1 MNALIYLTWTSA
13 RNRFVTAFRRVQS
26 PRYAAALIVGGVYI
40 WSLLFRSPNRGA
52 AASFLLG
59 RPSEALITLL
69 MVLTLAGSW
78 VFGADVTALAFTQ
91 AEVSMLF
98 AAPLSRLQ
106 LVGLKLFRAQI
117 AVLINAL
124 IWVFVLR
131 RGGPYLPS
139 PLRAFGLWIMFSTLN
154 LHRLGAALVQ
164 SAWRQHGRVG
174 VRKNRWS
181 IAIFAAIGVLILEGL
196 VIGRDRLIHAGGIGE
211 FFTNLGDI
219 LLSSPAAVGLWP
231 FHLIVAPTFAKTI
244 PDWERAIL
252 PAMLMLMLHSWWV
265 LRTDAAFE
273 DAAIEASAERARR
286 IEAIRSRRAWG
297 VPSKPR
303 KASSTLRLSSAGH
316 PAIAILW
323 KNMLCLRRTV
333 QLRLFI
339 GPFAMALAFGAAV
352 TSAGGDTPAFI
363 ATSAVT
369 FAGILLVFGSRLIR
383 NDLRHD
389 MLHLP
394 LLKALP
400 VSSGDI
406 VLAEVASSAL
416 PMAAVQITLV
426 LIAYVSILMSSHSLF
441 DPQMRDAL
449 LVSAPF
455 AALSLN
461 AALITIQNGMAVLF
475 PAWMR
480 LGTGVST
487 GVEALGQNVLG
498 MVAHFFTLGIAL
510 LPPVL
515 VGWISASALHQSRP
529 VTITVATI
537 VAAALL
543 SSETYAAIR
552 FLGRA
557 LGRVEPLQS

>member
-1 MNALIYLTWTSA
+1 MNALLYLSWTSA

-26 PRYAAALIVGGVYI
+26 PRYAAALIVGGIYI
-40 WSLLFRSPNRGA
+40 WALLFRTPNRGA
-52 AASFLLG
+52 AATFLLG

-69 MVLTLAGSW
+69 MVLTLMGSW

-98 AAPLSRLQ
+98 AAPLTRRQ

-131 RGGPYLPS
+131 RGGPYLPT
-139 PLRAFGLWIMFSTLN
+139 PLRALSLWIMFSTLN

-174 VRKNRWS
+174 VKKNRWS
-181 IAIFAAIGVLILEGL
+181 IAIFGAIGVLIFSGL
-196 VIGRDRLIHAGGIGE
+196 LINRDLLVHAGGIGE
-211 FFTNLGDI
+211 FFVNLSNI
-219 LLSSPAAVGLWP
+219 LLESPAAIGLWP

-244 PDWERAIL
+244 PAWEQAIL
-252 PAMLMLMLHSWWV
+252 PAALMLAIHAWWV

-286 IEAIRSRRAWG
+286 IEAIRARRAWG

-303 KASSTLRLSSAGH
+303 KASSTLRLAPVGR

-323 KNMLCLRRTV
+323 KNILCLRRTV
-333 QLRLFI
+333 QLRLFV
-339 GPFAMALAFGAAV
+339 GPLAMALAFGAAV
-352 TSAGGDTPAFI
+352 SSAGGDTAAFI
-363 ATSAVT
+363 ATSSVT
-369 FAGILLVFGSRLIR
+369 FAGILLVFGSRLVR

-400 VSSGDI
+400 LSSSDI

-416 PMAAVQITLV
+416 PMALVQILLV
-426 LIAYVSILMSSHSLF
+426 LIAYVAIVLSSRSPMSSEL
-441 DPQMRDAL
+441 RDAL
-449 LVSAPF
+449 LVAAPF
-455 AALSLN
+455 AALALN
-461 AALITIQNGMAVLF
+461 GALITIQNGMAVLF

-498 MVAHFFTLGIAL
+498 MVAHFATLGLSL
-510 LPPVL
+510 LIPML
-515 VGWISASALHQSRP
+515 VGWTVSLALHQPRP
-529 VTITVATI
+529 TTIAVATI
-537 VAAALL
+537 VGAFVLGL
-543 SSETYAAIR
+543 ETFGAIK

>member
-1 MNALIYLTWTSA
+1 VNALLYLSWTSA
-13 RNRFVTAFRRVQS
+13 RNRFVSAFRRVQS
-26 PRYAAALIVGGVYI
+26 PRYAAALLVGGVYI
-40 WSLLFRSPNRGA
+40 WSLLFRTPNRGA

-69 MVLTLAGSW
+69 MVLTLMGSW

-98 AAPLSRLQ
+98 AAPLTRRQ

-139 PLRAFGLWIMFSTLN
+139 PLRALSLWIMFSTLN

-164 SAWRQHGRVG
+164 SAWRQHGGVG

-181 IAIFAAIGVLILEGL
+181 IAIFGAIGVLILSGL
-196 VIGRDRLIHAGGIGE
+196 VINRDRLIHAGGIGE
-211 FFTNLGDI
+211 FFVNLSNT
-219 LLSSPAAVGLWP
+219 LLESPAAVGLWP

-244 PDWERAIL
+244 PGWERAIL
-252 PAMLMLMLHSWWV
+252 PAMLMLLIHTWWV

-297 VPSKPR
+297 MPSKPR
-303 KASSTLRLSSAGH
+303 KASSSLRLGTVGP
-316 PAIAILW
+316 PAVAIVW

-333 QLRLFI
+333 QLRLFV
-339 GPFAMALAFGAAV
+339 GPLAMALAFGAAV
-352 TSAGGDTPAFI
+352 SSAGGDTASFI
-363 ATSAVT
+363 ATSSVT
-369 FAGILLVFGSRLIR
+369 FAGILLIFGSRLVR

-416 PMAAVQITLV
+416 PMAFVQIVLV
-426 LIAYVSILMSSHSLF
+426 MIAYVAIVLSSHSPL
-441 DPQMRDAL
+441 DSRLRDAI
-449 LVSAPF
+449 LVASPF
-455 AALSLN
+455 AALALN
-461 AALITIQNGMAVLF
+461 GALITIQNGMAVLF

-487 GVEALGQNVLG
+487 GVEALGQNVLA
-498 MVAHFFTLGIAL
+498 MVAHFATLGLSL
-510 LPPVL
+510 LPPML
-515 VGWISASALHQSRP
+515 VGWTVALALHQPRP
-529 VTITVATI
+529 TTIAVATI
-537 VAAALL
+537 VGAVVLAI
-543 SSETYAAIR
+543 ETFGAIR

>member
-1 MNALIYLTWTSA
+1 MNALLYLSWTSA
-13 RNRFVTAFRRVQS
+13 RNRFVSAFRRVQS
-26 PRYAAALIVGGVYI
+26 PRYAAALIVGGIYI
-40 WSLLFRSPNRGA
+40 WFLLFRTPNHGA
-52 AASFLLG
+52 AATFLLG

-69 MVLTLAGSW
+69 MVLTLMGSW

-98 AAPLSRLQ
+98 AAPLTRRQ

-131 RGGPYLPS
+131 RGGPYLPT
-139 PLRAFGLWIMFSTLN
+139 PLRALSLWIMFSTLN

-181 IAIFAAIGVLILEGL
+181 IAIFGAIGVLIFSGL
-196 VIGRDRLIHAGGIGE
+196 LINRDLLIHAGGIGE
-211 FFTNLGDI
+211 FFVNLSNI
-219 LLSSPAAVGLWP
+219 LLESPAAVGLWP
-231 FHLIVAPTFAKTI
+231 FHLIVAPTFARTI
-244 PDWERAIL
+244 SAWEQAIL
-252 PAMLMLMLHSWWV
+252 PAALMLLIHAWWV

-286 IEAIRSRRAWG
+286 IEAIRARRAWG

-303 KASSTLRLSSAGH
+303 KAASTLRLGAVGR
-316 PAIAILW
+316 PAVAILW
-323 KNMLCLRRTV
+323 KNILCLRRTV
-333 QLRLFI
+333 QLRLFV
-339 GPFAMALAFGAAV
+339 GPLAMAVAFGAAV
-352 TSAGGDTPAFI
+352 SSAGGDTAAFI
-363 ATSAVT
+363 ATSSVT
-369 FAGILLVFGSRLIR
+369 FAGILLVFGSRLVR

-400 VSSGDI
+400 ISSSDI

-416 PMAAVQITLV
+416 PMALVQIVLV
-426 LIAYVSILMSSHSLF
+426 LIAYVAIVLSSRSPLS
-441 DPQMRDAL
+441 PNLRDAL
-449 LVSAPF
+449 LVAAPF
-455 AALSLN
+455 AALALN
-461 AALITIQNGMAVLF
+461 GALITIQNGMAVLF

-498 MVAHFFTLGIAL
+498 MVAHFATLGLSL
-510 LPPVL
+510 LIPML
-515 VGWISASALHQSRP
+515 VGWTVALTLHQPRP
-529 VTITVATI
+529 TTIAVATI
-537 VAAALL
+537 VAAFVLGI
-543 SSETYAAIR
+543 ETYGAIR